1 MMKSSRH
8 AGRHVRH
15 GRRRQKKA
23 WWKTRAFTF
32 SMVSVA
38 VLFLLFVCFV
48 VFTDVTPLHLH
59 SRERPAPKR
68 MDSRYGLQGIDVSHH
83 QGEIDW
89 AQVAASGQVA
99 YVYLKATEG
108 SDHVDTCYE
117 ANLRGCR
124 TYGLPVGSYH
134 FFTASSSAA
143 AQARH
148 FIRHAERSRQDLL
161 PMVDVEWSG
170 THGMP
175 KDRLQDSLAV
185 YTYYIKQH
193 YGRYPI
199 IYADRIYYSTRLEP
213 RFNKYPLFI
222 AHYTDVQPIVERAHR
237 HLLWQRDVHGK
248 IDGIAGDV
256 DIDVL
261 AEGASLDDLRLP

>member
-1 MMKSSRH
+1 MMVPSHHTHGHSRH
-8 AGRHVRH
+8 SH
-15 GRRRQKKA
+15 RRPQTTRWRTKA
-23 WWKTRAFTF
+23 LTCLL
-32 SMVSVA
+32 VSVA
-38 VLFLLFVCFV
+38 VLFLLFVFFV
-48 VFTDVTPLHLH
+48 VFTDDVPLRLFTHG
-59 SRERPAPKR
+59 RPAATP

-89 AQVAASGQVA
+89 AMVAASGQVG

-108 SDHVDTCYE
+108 SDHVDSCYE

-124 TYGLPVGSYH
+124 AYGLPVGSYH
-134 FFTASSSAA
+134 FFTASSSAV

-148 FIRHAERSRQDLL
+148 FISHAERSQQDLL

-170 THGMP
+170 THDMA

-185 YTYYIKQH
+185 YAYYIKQH

-199 IYADRIYYSTRLEP
+199 IYADRKYYSTRLEP
-213 RFNKYPLFI
+213 RFNKFPLFI
-222 AHYTDVQPIVERAHR
+222 AHYTDVQPVMERAQR
-237 HLLWQRDVHGK
+237 HLLWQRDVHGQ

-256 DIDVL
+256 DVDVL
-261 AEGASLDDLRLP
+261 AEGATLDDLRLP